1 MQIVC
6 RTDVEETMNELKTRY
21 PPELGLLTCEIK
33 FMKHEFTSSKRL
45 EAWLV
50 LSSRLPKVIATLS
63 FCLAVID
70 SFDQHPLTRQNTV
83 MSIVDCIWH
92 LRNGYSP
99 GSWDAAWISV
109 SPRAVVVG
117 KFPVELQDRAPVRLE
132 VEVKSPRHHL
142 T

>member
-1 MQIVC
+1 MIGVPI
-6 RTDVEETMNELKTRY
+6 KTS
-21 PPELGLLTCEIK
+21 E
-33 FMKHEFTSSKRL
+33 
-45 EAWLV
+45 
-50 LSSRLPKVIATLS
+50 VIATLS

-117 KFPVELQDRAPVRLE
+117 KFPVELQDRAAVRLE